1 MTYGQLEGRVVL
13 SRVAIGTLPPP
24 PPPMWALRC
33 LVWSRVRAARPKQAL
48 TALSLAEL

>member
-24 PPPMWALRC
+24 N
-33 LVWSRVRAARPKQAL
+33 VGFKV
-48 TALSLAEL
+48 LSVEQGKGS